1 MPCDLGLGRV
11 DDAAFGLGG
20 SHHRADGG
28 VDGVEPLEG
37 RGGPP
42 SAQGVRSSRVDVR
55 TMEGSRAPSGQVRG
69 VTYLRVQQ
77 QLWWI
82 SDEHSRL
89 MGDAVQYAPQEGR
102 CWLIWLSPT
111 VR

>member
-1 MPCDLGLGRV
+1 MPCDLGFGRV

-42 SAQGVRSSRVDVR
+42 SGRRVDDVR
-55 TMEGSRAPSGQVRG
+55 TIEGSRGPARYEV
-69 VTYLRVQQ
+69 
-77 QLWWI
+77 
-82 SDEHSRL
+82 
-89 MGDAVQYAPQEGR
+89 
-102 CWLIWLSPT
+102 
-111 VR
+111 